1 MKSVRSKS
9 AETSKMTFNIQTVV
23 AIILEVI
30 AFILSVIGNSVVIYV
45 MTREKKLKRKSNIYI
60 LSVAVA
66 DFLVGIVAIP
76 IGIMNVSFG
85 EEFRVQI

>member
-1 MKSVRSKS
+1 
-9 AETSKMTFNIQTVV
+9 MTFNIQTVV